1 MTKTTRALGPGEI
14 TLPADDPSLGLL
26 QVLRPDGTVDAARV
40 PALSAAELL
49 RIYRGM
55 LLIRVMDER
64 LMGMQRQG
72 RIGFYGEAKGQEAGV
87 IGMAHALSERDW
99 LVPALR
105 EAGAGIY
112 RGLPLRHYIAQIFG
126 NANDVTQGRQMP
138 CHPGLRAHKYV
149 TMSSCVANQ
158 LPGAMG
164 MAWASKLNHDASVVV
179 GCLGDGATSEPDFHY
194 AAHFAGAAKLPLVL
208 FCQNNQWAIS
218 TPSGVQTAAPTLAC
232 KALGYGIVGVRVDGN
247 DVLAVFTAVK
257 AAIDRARSGGGA
269 TMIESLT
276 YRVSAHTSSD
286 DPSRYRDESVTLV
299 WRNEKDPIARFK
311 KWLIAS
317 GHLDEARDEALRA
330 ELDAEVRAAVA
341 AEEKVGNPPLRS
353 IFTDVF
359 AEMPAHLEEQA
370 AQLEALPRQ
379 KSPHVTH

>member
-1 MTKTTRALGPGEI
+1 MAQPLGPGELR
-14 TLPADDPSLGLL
+14 LPSDDPSLGLL
-26 QVLRPDGTVDAARV
+26 QILRPDGTADAARL
-40 PALSAAELL
+40 PALSVAELQ
-49 RIYRGM
+49 RMYRGM

-87 IGMAHALSERDW
+87 IGMAHALSDGDW

-138 CHPGLRAHKYV
+138 CHPGLRAHHYV

-164 MAWASKLNHDASVVV
+164 MAWGCKLAHDKAVVV
-179 GCLGDGATSEPDFHY
+179 GCMGDGATSEPDFHY
-194 AAHFAGAAKLPLVL
+194 AAHFAGQYALPLVI

-218 TPSGVQTAAPTLAC
+218 TPSTVQTAAPTLAC
-232 KALGYGIVGVRVDGN
+232 KALAYGIAGVRVDGN
-247 DVLAVFTAVK
+247 DVFAVYTAVK
-257 AAIDRARSGGGA
+257 QAVERARRGEGA

-299 WRNEKDPIARFK
+299 WRTERDPIARFRT
-311 KWLIAS
+311 WLIAE
-317 GHLDEARDEALRA
+317 GHHSEAADEALRA

-341 AEEKVGNPPLRS
+341 AEEKVGNPPIRS
-353 IFTDVF
+353 IFTDVY
-359 AEMPAHLEEQA
+359 AELPPHLQEQA
-370 AQLEALPRQ
+370 AELEALPRQ

>member
-1 MTKTTRALGPGEI
+1 MSLGPGEL

-26 QVLRPDGTVDAARV
+26 QILRPDGSADAARV
-40 PALSAAELL
+40 PPLSDAELL

-55 LLIRVMDER
+55 LLIRIMDER
-64 LMGMQRQG
+64 LMAMQRQG

-87 IGMAHALSERDW
+87 IGMAHALDPQDW
-99 LVPALR
+99 IVPALR

-138 CHPGLRAHKYV
+138 CHPGLREYKYV

-158 LPGAMG
+158 LPSAMG
-164 MAWASKLNHDASVVV
+164 MAWASKLAHDSSVIV

-194 AAHFAGAAKLPLVL
+194 AAHFAGQFQLPLVL

-218 TPSGVQTAAPTLAC
+218 TPSGMQTASPTLAC
-232 KALGYGIVGVRVDGN
+232 KALAYGIQGVRVDGN
-247 DVLAVFTAVK
+247 DVFAVYSAVK
-257 AAIDRARSGGGA
+257 EAVERARRGQGA

-286 DPSRYRDESVTLV
+286 DPSRYRDESVTMT
-299 WRNEKDPIARFK
+299 WRNERDPIQRYRT
-311 KWLIAS
+311 WL
-317 GHLDEARDEALRA
+317 LDNGRLTNAADESLRA

-341 AEEKVGNPPLRS
+341 AEESVGNPPLRS

-359 AEMPAHLEEQA
+359 SQMPAHLEEQA
-370 AQLEALPRQ
+370 ALLESLPRQ